1 MKTNASIA
9 KATEPAQ
16 PIQRIT
22 AQENA
27 EDKLRVDSLT
37 LSPEGITNRA
47 STTTKVLTEILEH
60 QEGTYYS
67 SHWGINE

>member
-9 KATEPAQ
+9 KATDPAQ

-27 EDKLRVDSLT
+27 EDKLRVDSIIF
-37 LSPEGITNRA
+37 SPEGITNRA
-47 STTTKVLTEILEH
+47 STTTKVLTEIVER
-60 QEGTYYS
+60 QEKTYYS
-67 SHWGINE
+67 RHWGINE